1 MLVPQMSV
9 HLHGQSAA
17 DFMPEPTTDGG
28 NVDTRFNAPG
38 CKKVAQ
44 IVVGDTGHADDL
56 RGPVHRLL
64 AFSHTHHRARRPCL
78 STLLLQTFKEFPH
91 LWDYRHLS
99 NFPGTSVFEPSFG
112 MTREHN
118 GATFE
123 VTVRAHHICV
133 SGFPEPA
140 ISHEAN
146 QVGTMLGFAA
156 PASFD
161 LGNEFVKLLIIWQNR
176 IFAVP
181 LSRIMPKAG
190 LLDRKSTRLN

>member
-1 MLVPQMSV
+1 
-9 HLHGQSAA
+9 
-17 DFMPEPTTDGG
+17 
-28 NVDTRFNAPG
+28 
-38 CKKVAQ
+38 
-44 IVVGDTGHADDL
+44 
-56 RGPVHRLL
+56 
-64 AFSHTHHRARRPCL
+64 
-78 STLLLQTFKEFPH
+78 LQTFKEFPH

-99 NFPGTSVFEPSFG
+99 NFPGASVFEPSFG
-112 MTREHN
+112 MTPEHN

-176 IFAVP
+176 IFAGSTLTHHAKGWVVV
-181 LSRIMPKAG
+181 AG
-190 LLDRKSTRLN
+190 TGADAELENVTQNTQGVIENRWSHFLAHFLCPFLAVFSSYSNALPR